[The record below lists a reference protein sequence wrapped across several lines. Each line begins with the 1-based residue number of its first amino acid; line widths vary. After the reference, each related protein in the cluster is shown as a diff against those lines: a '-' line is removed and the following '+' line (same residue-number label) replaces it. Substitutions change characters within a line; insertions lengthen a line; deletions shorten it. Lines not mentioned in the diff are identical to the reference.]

1 MRHPLLWALVL
12 APAAAASVYTVH
24 SLFKYTRMIS
34 NIFLGLK
41 YNPVHEVLPATAGER
56 VSILDT
62 GGHEIE
68 AVLVDKK
75 GASNLVIFCHD
86 SGSTKESWEKYA
98 YFFPGLGYKVLSV
111 DFVSAAGDPEKNPLS
126 QWPSQEDTEKLVLV
140 VRWARRAFGENVPI
154 VLFGVSKGADIALA
168 ASYSGLPVSGVIT
181 DGLFSM
187 REIFRDYIRKWAPIL
202 VKPNLFGE
210 NYPSWVVN
218 TFTDLGFWYCQKQS
232 KKKFVDVE
240 KLLKRE
246 HVPLLMIHGE
256 SDDYIPPTHQQF
268 LHRLDRRRKESKKL
282 IVPKAGHNEAVML
295 DRDTYEKTVVQFL
308 KKVVP
313 IP

>member
-1 MRHPLLWALVL
+1 MKRAFLWFAL
-12 APAAAASVYTVH
+12 APAAVFAAYTVH

-41 YNPVHEVLPATAGER
+41 YNPVHEATTSTAGER
-56 VSILDT
+56 ISILDS
-62 GGHEIE
+62 GDHEIE
-68 AVLVDKK
+68 AVLLDKK
-75 GASNLVIFCHD
+75 DATKLVIFCHD

-98 YFFPGLGYKVLSV
+98 YFFPRLGFKVLSI
-111 DFVSAAGDPEKNPLS
+111 DFVSSPGDSEKNPLS
-126 QWPSQEDTEKLVLV
+126 QWPSSADTRKLELV
-140 VRWARRAFGENVPI
+140 IRWARNAFGARLPV

-168 ASYSGLPVSGVIT
+168 ASFGPAPVSGVIA

-210 NYPSWVVN
+210 NYPAWVVN

-240 KLLKRE
+240 KLLRRE
-246 HVPLLMIHGE
+246 HAPLLMIHGE
-256 SDDYIPPTHQQF
+256 SDDYILPTHQAF
-268 LHRLDRRRKESKKL
+268 LHRLGRRHRDSITL
-282 IVPKAGHNEAVML
+282 TVPKAGHNEAVVL
-295 DRDTYEKTVVQFL
+295 ARDTYEQAVVKFL